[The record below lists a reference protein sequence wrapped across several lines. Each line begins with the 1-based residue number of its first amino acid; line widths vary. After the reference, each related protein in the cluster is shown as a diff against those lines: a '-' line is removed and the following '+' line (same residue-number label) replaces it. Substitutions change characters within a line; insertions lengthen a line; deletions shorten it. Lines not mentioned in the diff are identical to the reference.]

1 MVRHGVP
8 SDSPT
13 FLRRKDDLEY
23 RVDFQSERNHFVTI
37 KPTRLFAR
45 WRAAGRVRRV
55 LIAAGAFVVALAL
68 GVSALGAAWLG
79 GYKVPIASGATYL
92 RVQKLATAGDADRSG
107 GPDAPF
113 FVLLVGNDSRPG
125 VGGSRG
131 DALHL
136 VGINPKL
143 HKGTILDI
151 PRDTCWNGDKINA
164 ANAQGGG
171 AAQAQAVGGLIGV
184 PVSYVVD
191 VDFAGFLG
199 LVDGVGGINMNIPTV
214 MHDTYSGAYFQPGVQ
229 HLNSTSA
236 LAFSRDRHDFPQS
249 DIIRTNNQGLLLL
262 AAIAQL
268 QTQAHTAGGQFHLIS
283 LLYQHAQLQNLGI
296 NDLFR
301 LGRIMFR
308 IPNGQIRNVTIP
320 ITGGNCLPLAGEA
333 PGMFAD
339 FRDDAVLESH

>member
-1 MVRHGVP
+1 VNT
-8 SDSPT
+8 SN
-13 FLRRKDDLEY
+13 RRRGL
-23 RVDFQSERNHFVTI
+23 I
-37 KPTRLFAR
+37 AR
-45 WRAAGRVRRV
+45 WRAAGRVKRA
-55 LIAAGAFVVALAL
+55 LIVAGTFVVVMAL
-68 GVSALGAAWLG
+68 GVGALGAAWVG

-92 RVQKLATAGDADRSG
+92 SVTKIATDGDADRSG
-107 GPDAPF
+107 GPNAPF

-164 ANAQGGG
+164 ANAQGG
-171 AAQAQAVGGLIGV
+171 APAQAAAVSGLIGV

-199 LVDGVGGINMNIPTV
+199 LVDGVGGVNMNIPTV
-214 MHDTYSGAYFQPGVQ
+214 MHDTYSGAYFQPGPQ
-229 HLNSTSA
+229 HLNGTAA

-262 AAIAQL
+262 AAFAQL

-283 LLYQHAQLQNLGI
+283 LLYQHAQLNNLGI
-296 NDLFR
+296 NDLYR
-301 LGRIMFR
+301 LGRVMLR

-320 ITGGNCLPLAGEA
+320 IVGGNCLTLGSDA

>member
-1 MVRHGVP
+1 
-8 SDSPT
+8 
-13 FLRRKDDLEY
+13 
-23 RVDFQSERNHFVTI
+23 VTT
-37 KPTRLFAR
+37 KTTRPGLIAR
-45 WRAAGRVRRV
+45 WRAASRVRRV
-55 LIAAGAFVVALAL
+55 LIAAGTFVVVIAL
-68 GVSALGAAWLG
+68 GIGALGAAWVG

-92 RVQKLATAGDADRSG
+92 RVTKIATDGDADRSG

-171 AAQAQAVGGLIGV
+171 PAQAAAVGGLIGV
-184 PVSYVVD
+184 PISYVVD
-191 VDFAGFLG
+191 VDFAGFQG
-199 LVDGVGGINMNIPTV
+199 LVDGVGGVNMNIPTV
-214 MHDTYSGAYFQPGVQ
+214 MHDSYSGAYFQPGVQ
-229 HLNSTSA
+229 HLNSTAA

-249 DIIRTNNQGLLLL
+249 DIIRTNNQGLLIM
-262 AAIAQL
+262 AAVAQL
-268 QTQAHTAGGQFHLIS
+268 QTQAQTAAGQFHLIT
-283 LLYQHAQLQNLGI
+283 LLYQHAQLTGLGV
-296 NDLFR
+296 NDLYH
-301 LGRIMFR
+301 LGRVMFR
-308 IPNGQIRNVTIP
+308 IPASGIRNETIP
-320 ITGGNCLPLAGEA
+320 IAGGNCLSLSSAA